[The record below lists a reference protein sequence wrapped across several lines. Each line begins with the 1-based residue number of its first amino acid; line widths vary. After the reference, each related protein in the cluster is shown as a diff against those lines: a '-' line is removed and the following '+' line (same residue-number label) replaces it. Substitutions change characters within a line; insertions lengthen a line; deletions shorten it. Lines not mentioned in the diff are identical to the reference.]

1 MKSRKLE
8 DQVKV
13 PSPKSQSNDFF
24 KKIIDHF
31 VEFECSYEKR
41 VRAIIVFLL
50 FHSAYIDGCL
60 EVLTNKFPA
69 V

>member
-13 PSPKSQSNDFF
+13 PSPKSQSNEFC
-24 KKIIDHF
+24 KKIIDRF